1 MRKEVMN
8 MLYVPVGYELRG
20 KEMKMARFNGH
31 DGWMEKEIDREKLEE
46 KRRK

>member
-20 KEMKMARFNGH
+20 KEVKMARFNGH
-31 DGWMEKEIDREKLEE
+31 DGWMDGWK
-46 KRRK
+46 KR

>member
-1 MRKEVMN
+1 MN

-31 DGWMEKEIDREKLEE
+31 DGWMDGWMDGKRDR
-46 KRRK
+46 

>member
-20 KEMKMARFNGH
+20 KEVKMARFNGH
-31 DGWMEKEIDREKLEE
+31 DGWMDGKRDR
-46 KRRK
+46 